1 MINSELVQQEHADHA
16 ETGKTQV
23 VERVALILA
32 ALSKSGINGSRLKD
46 LALNT
51 GIARPSVH
59 RILGELADV
68 NLVEKTAD
76 RKYTLGSML
85 FTLGLS
91 APSPIQNMTAIREVA
106 QDLATLCGDVVYVA
120 LRQFNG
126 VHYLVRAEGAYPIRT
141 HLVAVGDTK
150 PFTSSYSGIALLSQM
165 AQPEQQ
171 VMINRLELDAP
182 KEWVATHRNQ
192 LRRMLWERIEEVR
205 TLGYCAGP
213 NLVMPGIAGIAAPV
227 PSNTQTPYMTISISA
242 VEQRLNAER
251 IAAIAPRL
259 LEAAQRISQFII

>member
-1 MINSELVQQEHADHA
+1 MNPELLLQEND
-16 ETGKTQV
+16 ENVEIGKTQV

-32 ALSKSGINGSRLKD
+32 ALSKSGLNGSRLKD

-59 RILGELADV
+59 RILNELADV
-68 NLVEKTAD
+68 NFVEKTAD

-91 APSPIQNMTAIREVA
+91 APSPIQNMTAVREVA

-165 AQPEQQ
+165 TQAEQQ

-182 KEWVATHRNQ
+182 KEWVAAHRNQ
-192 LRRMLWERIEEVR
+192 LRRMLWERIAEVQE
-205 TLGYCAGP
+205 LGYCAGP
-213 NLVMPGIAGIAAPV
+213 NMVMPGITGIAAPV

-242 VEQRLNAER
+242 VEQRLSTER
-251 IAAIAPRL
+251 IASIAPRL
-259 LEAAQRISQFII
+259 LEAAQSISQFIV